1 MIPVLPGGELEVLL
15 EYCIELCKRKLDTQS
30 EHCQRFFKEGLTIS
44 FQKVMTDEAVT
55 SWRFDIHKCILK
67 NCERLVGLI
76 CTKLPEDWFPLLE
89 LLALVRWD
97 ELFLQHMKYF

>member
-1 MIPVLPGGELEVLL
+1 
-15 EYCIELCKRKLDTQS
+15 
-30 EHCQRFFKEGLTIS
+30 
-44 FQKVMTDEAVT
+44 MTDEAVT

-97 ELFLQHMKYF
+97 EIFLQHMKYYIFNFSGVEPE

>member
-1 MIPVLPGGELEVLL
+1 
-15 EYCIELCKRKLDTQS
+15 
-30 EHCQRFFKEGLTIS
+30 
-44 FQKVMTDEAVT
+44 MTDEAVT

-67 NCERLVGLI
+67 NCEWLVGLI

-97 ELFLQHMKYF
+97 EIFLQHMT